1 MYKANG
7 KVWKVLEYDTT
18 SFINLYET
26 SVYYDIDTDLVASA
40 YYKLAYTSDTEW
52 YDASWH
58 YEYDYNEE
66 DQTLS
71 EMSIYTP
78 EASGKITYGYDNKK
92 LKIILARELRLSGDL
107 ERSVFY

>member
-1 MYKANG
+1 MKTQKSLHIPILIHQTDSLTVARDNITGKETVYMYKANG

-26 SVYYDIDTDLVASA
+26 SVYYDIDTDLVVSA

-58 YEYDYNEE
+58 MSMII
-66 DQTLS
+66 TKKIKLS
-71 EMSIYTP
+71 
-78 EASGKITYGYDNKK
+78 
-92 LKIILARELRLSGDL
+92 RR
-107 ERSVFY
+107 